1 MVLSRVVSQSAES
14 GGAVNQSAWFVIVI
28 ATIAVGA
35 LLCVVIAR
43 RIIEGTKS
51 VNCLSIFASEHERAK
66 QMLSDT
72 VEYRSVL
79 TPEAA
84 LEAIDAE
91 LSAVSRTGEFHG
103 DVRLVERTPNCL
115 RYSMSNR
122 LVTFLETAVAASP
135 RGAGSTVT
143 LDVVR
148 WLENGGMSVA
158 RENLEWM
165 RKDIEL
171 ALRSADPTLEVLI
184 CHDD

>member
-1 MVLSRVVSQSAES
+1 MNQ
-14 GGAVNQSAWFVIVI
+14 AVWFVIVA
-28 ATIAVGA
+28 ATLAVIA

-43 RIIEGTKS
+43 RTILGVKS
-51 VNCLSIFASEHERAK
+51 VNCKSVFASEHERAK
-66 QMLSDT
+66 QMFSDT
-72 VEYRSVL
+72 VEYRSGL
-79 TPEAA
+79 APEMA
-84 LEAIDAE
+84 LKAIDAE
-91 LSAVSRTGEFHG
+91 LSAVAGSDALHG

-122 LVTFLETAVAASP
+122 LVTFLEAAVAASP

-148 WLENGGMSVA
+148 WLEHGGTPVA

-171 ALRSADPTLEVLI
+171 ALRSADPALEVVI
-184 CHDD
+184 CHED